1 MPERPLAGFS
11 LPTLHLEFHWFMR
24 RAAVMQELAWA
35 SYALLLN
42 TNICGLAVFW
52 RGEAVAARGLLGLP
66 AQPAALTG
74 DKRSIAAAALAA
86 LSGTQLAAA
95 SSAWRQGALY
105 CPDKAALAG
114 AGAAAWGC
122 VPEGAESLLV
132 QPLQPLDSAGGAAQ
146 GQEHP
151 GVLLLLSERPRAL
164 SAKERA
170 WAAAVAAKL
179 HTALQ

>member
-1 MPERPLAGFS
+1 M
-11 LPTLHLEFHWFMR
+11 
-24 RAAVMQELAWA
+24 
-35 SYALLLN
+35 
-42 TNICGLAVFW
+42 
-52 RGEAVAARGLLGLP
+52 AARGLLGLP
-66 AQPAALTG
+66 AQPASATTG
-74 DKRSIAAAALAA
+74 DKRSISAAALAA

-95 SSAWRQGALY
+95 SSTWRKGVLY

-114 AGAAAWGC
+114 AGAAGWGC

-132 QPLQPLDSAGGAAQ
+132 QPLQPLDGAGGA
-146 GQEHP
+146 EEDCP